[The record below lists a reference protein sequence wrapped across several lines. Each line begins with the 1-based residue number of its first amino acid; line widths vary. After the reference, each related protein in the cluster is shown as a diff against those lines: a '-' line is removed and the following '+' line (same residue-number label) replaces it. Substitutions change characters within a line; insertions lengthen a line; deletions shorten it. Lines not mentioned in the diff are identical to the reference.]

1 MVAGFARFDNNSMQM
16 IRVLIV
22 DDAPAFRGALRAL
35 LEGEPDLEIVGEAGD
50 GDQAISLAVELRPD
64 VVLMDVRMPV
74 LNGFAATRRIR
85 ELVPATRVVA
95 LTAYDEHEVVT
106 AMIEAGA
113 CAFCL
118 KGAPPEE
125 LARTIAAACGR
136 ASGEDAAVGRV
147 FRDVVRLYHKEQ
159 GLTAQLNEANRALT
173 RHGMDHAELTRGLA
187 IALATATEAR
197 AGCTID
203 HVERVTR
210 WALLL
215 TDLFAPEIAHD
226 PRVELGYILHDVGLL
241 AVPESILQKP
251 GSLDA
256 EERELMQ
263 SHAVIGARMVDLIP
277 DASPVR
283 DVVLSHHERWDGSG
297 YPAGLSGD
305 AIPLTARVFA
315 VCDAF
320 DAMTGQRPY
329 RVPLTLEE
337 TLAAL
342 KKEAGKQFDPGITHH
357 FVELAAEGLP
367 QAA

>member
-1 MVAGFARFDNNSMQM
+1 MAAGFGRFDNNSRQM
-16 IRVLIV
+16 VRVLIV

-35 LEGEPDLEIVGEAGD
+35 LEGEPGLEIVGEAGD
-50 GDQAISLAVELRPD
+50 GDEAVSLAIELTPD

-85 ELVPATRVVA
+85 DFVPAARVVA

-118 KGAPPEE
+118 KGAPSEE
-125 LARTIAAACGR
+125 LGRAIAAACGR
-136 ASGEDAAVGRV
+136 ASGEDVLARV

-173 RHGMDHAELTRGLA
+173 RHGMDHAKLTRGLA
-187 IALATATEAR
+187 TALATATEAR

-226 PRVELGYILHDVGLL
+226 PRIELGYILHDIGLL
-241 AVPESILQKP
+241 GVPESILQKP
-251 GSLDA
+251 GPLDA

-263 SHAVIGARMVDLIP
+263 SHPAVGARMVDLMP
-277 DASPVR
+277 DASPVC
-283 DVVLSHHERWDGSG
+283 DVVLSHHERWDGGG
-297 YPAGLSGD
+297 YPAGLSGE

-329 RVPLTLEE
+329 RVPLTRE
-337 TLAAL
+337 AAL
-342 KKEAGKQFDPGITHH
+342 AVLQKEAGKQFDPGITRQ